1 MIVSL
6 NGILTRKSP
15 TEIVLDVNGVG
26 YGISIPLST
35 YESLGELRTS
45 VSLLTHLYLREDSV
59 QLFGFATEQERTFFR
74 LLLSVSGIGPRMAL
88 GILSGISVG
97 ELRNHIVQGN
107 TGALTAVPGV
117 GRKLAERLVVELREK
132 TAKLG
137 LDRIE
142 EKAGSPV
149 ESIKTEAMLALT
161 SLGYS
166 RTAAEKAVR
175 ESMAELN
182 TGEVTVEILLR
193 KALRVVAKS

>member
-6 NGILTRKSP
+6 HGILTKKSP
-15 TEIVLDVNGVG
+15 TEIVIDVNGVG
-26 YGISIPLST
+26 YGLSIPLST
-35 YESLGELRTS
+35 YEVIGELQSS
-45 VSLLTHLYLREDSV
+45 VNLLTYLHVREDSF

-74 LLLSVSGIGPRMAL
+74 LLLSVSGIGPRMAQ
-88 GILSGISVG
+88 GILSGISVA

-142 EKAGSPV
+142 EKAGIPGENV
-149 ESIKTEAMLALT
+149 RTEAILALT

-166 RTAAEKAVR
+166 RAVADKAIRDAFVGVNAD
-175 ESMAELN
+175 EM
-182 TGEVTVEILLR
+182 TVELLLR
-193 KALRVVAKS
+193 KALRFVAKS